1 MLGTS
6 VIRTAVPL
14 IVGILL
20 ALPISKR
27 LGLTSEDVTPAVSAV
42 LALAYYVVVRVLEIR
57 KARGWG
63 WLLGRASAPVY
74 PGDGQQGAGVTKLDT

>member
-14 IVGILL
+14 VVGLLL
-20 ALPISKR
+20 ALPVSKK
-27 LGLTSEDVTPAVSAV
+27 LGLTSEDVTPAVAAV
-42 LALAYYVVVRVLEIR
+42 LALAYYVLARLLETR
-57 KARGWG
+57 RGTAWG

-74 PGDGQQGAGVTKLDT
+74 PETDRHGDGADG